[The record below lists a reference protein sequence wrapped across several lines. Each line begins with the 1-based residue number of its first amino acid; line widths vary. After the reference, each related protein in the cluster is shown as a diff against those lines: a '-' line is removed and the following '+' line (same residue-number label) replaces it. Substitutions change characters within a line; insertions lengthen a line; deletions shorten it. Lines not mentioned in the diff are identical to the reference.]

1 MGKKENVDLKMT
13 LATIPLAKK
22 EHEKRVRENDCMS
35 TVPQTSLRSK
45 NTAPY

>member
-35 TVPQTSLRSK
+35 TVPRTSLRSK
-45 NTAPY
+45 NTALY